1 MTIGKPNQEAA
12 ETIAKNINKY
22 MKHYQ
27 ISRGELAKRLGVTQ
41 STVGYWCTG
50 QKIPR
55 MDKIDGMCQIFNV
68 QRKHIVS
75 EPRVAIGRVVSVKVP
90 SRNIAPRLS
99 LTEEK
104 NNALRKAAG
113 NVKKAKAVLSASI
126 LSEEEKHLLDLYRS
140 GKYKDIVSLMMDKM

>member
-1 MTIGKPNQEAA
+1 MTIRKPNQEAA

-75 EPRVAIGRVVSVKVP
+75 EPHVTIGRVVSVKV
-90 SRNIAPRLS
+90 SNKNTAPKLS
-99 LTEEK
+99 LTPEQ
-104 NNALRKAAG
+104 NNALRKAVG
-113 NVKKAKAVLSASI
+113 NVKKAKSVLSASI